1 MKRLLYTLLIALSTV
16 PALRAQNEMDD
27 LLNGGTDEP
36 DYAFATFKSFR
47 IVNQHSIEHLKK
59 KHLLFIISHRF
70 DRIDKGFYDMFG
82 LDQAQ
87 IRLGL
92 DYGVTDWLQIG
103 VGRSTF
109 EKTYDGYAKVRLL
122 RQSKGAKKMPV
133 SLSLFGGTYI
143 NSLKD
148 QLIPGVPEGKSIGF
162 ENRVSYATQII
173 IARKFN
179 SWLSLQL
186 TPAMVHRNYVQS
198 AQDQN
203 SVFALNAAA
212 RVKVSNR
219 VAITGEYS
227 YLPTG
232 QIKTTHYNAAALGV
246 DIETGGHVFQL
257 HLTNARPMIE
267 KGFIAGTNDDI
278 GEGGIYFGFNI
289 VRTFSFDK
297 R

>member
-1 MKRLLYTLLIALSTV
+1 MKRLLFTLLIALSTV
-16 PALRAQNEMDD
+16 PALRAQNEMDN
-27 LLNGGTDEP
+27 LLNSGTEEP

-109 EKTYDGYAKVRLL
+109 EKTFDGYAKLRLL
-122 RQSKGAKKMPV
+122 RQSKGSKKMPV

-148 QLIPGVPEGKSIGF
+148 QLIAGVPEGKSIGF
-162 ENRVSYATQII
+162 ENRVSYATQVI

-186 TPAMVHRNYVQS
+186 TPAMIHRNYVQS
-198 AQDQN
+198 AQDN
-203 SVFALNAAA
+203 NTVFALNTAA
-212 RVKVSNR
+212 RVKISNR

-232 QIKTTHYNAAALGV
+232 QIKSTRYNAAALGV

-278 GEGGIYFGFNI
+278 GDGGIYFGFNI

-297 R
+297 H